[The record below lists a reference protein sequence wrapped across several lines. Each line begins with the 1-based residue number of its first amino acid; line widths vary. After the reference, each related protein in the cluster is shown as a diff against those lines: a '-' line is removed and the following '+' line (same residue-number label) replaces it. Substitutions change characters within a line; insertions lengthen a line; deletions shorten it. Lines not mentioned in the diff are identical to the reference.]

1 MGRHCESAAADV
13 AISEF
18 YTYVCR
24 SAENILPKVF
34 CMVKIIL
41 LTKEYLDEAI
51 SLVKTIFP
59 YKQDQKIA
67 RINLEESLTLKNFGQ
82 RYWVV
87 AGNSRKLAGVTG
99 LYLDAKD
106 RAVIWL
112 GWFGVHPAYRRR
124 GIGSSLLEFTIKE
137 AKRRE
142 FKTMKIYTSTDKHER
157 AAHRL
162 YESHGF
168 RKINSCGV
176 AEDIYYIKDLETD
189 ATKMGEQEHKK

>member
-1 MGRHCESAAADV
+1 M
-13 AISEF
+13 
-18 YTYVCR
+18 TK
-24 SAENILPKVF
+24 ILPLSNK
-34 CMVKIIL
+34 
-41 LTKEYLDEAI
+41 YLDEAI
-51 SLVKTIFP
+51 SLAETIFP
-59 YKQDQKIA
+59 YKEDQKIA

-106 RAVIWL
+106 RDVIWL

-124 GIGSSLLEFTIKE
+124 GIGSSLIEFTIKE

-162 YESHGF
+162 YELYGF
-168 RKINSCGV
+168 KKINSSGV
-176 AEDIYYIKDLETD
+176 AEDIYYIKDLEVDGIKTGND
-189 ATKMGEQEHKK
+189 KMLS